1 MSPPQESSLAG
12 SSILDGGTVSL
23 ATVRSEASEHGT
35 GTNHHPLPRATP
47 ETQSLKLMPSPRQ
60 TLGNQMAH
68 PSSFHPRRSFQ
79 STSASAQLPRKGAR
93 HDIWLAL
100 QNCSL
105 SQRHMAAKVKAP
117 ELTRRTANRRNSIQG
132 FHGGLPFS
140 VIQKGN
146 AR

>member
-12 SSILDGGTVSL
+12 SSILDGGTISL

-79 STSASAQLPRKGAR
+79 SISASAQLPRKGAR